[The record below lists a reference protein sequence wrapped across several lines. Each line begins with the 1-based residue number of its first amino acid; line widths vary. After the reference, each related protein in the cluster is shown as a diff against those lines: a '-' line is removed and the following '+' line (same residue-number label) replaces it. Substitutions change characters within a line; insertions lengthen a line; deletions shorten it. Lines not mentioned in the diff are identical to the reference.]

1 MYEQYPISRFDYDVC
16 DYIILF
22 PLPHLVSAIALDIR
36 NANHRCRLI
45 IFRKHSASTNNF
57 LPIKKKDRNSV
68 SKLVMKEYHERRRE
82 KREEKL
88 YRATR
93 RKKKRRRRGRRK
105 IVLSRSKFNLFVK
118 TGNDRQAR

>member
-57 LPIKKKDRNSV
+57 LPIKEKDRSV

-93 RKKKRRRRGRRK
+93 RKKKKEEEEEEEKLCYRD
-105 IVLSRSKFNLFVK
+105 RSLICS
-118 TGNDRQAR
+118 

>member
-22 PLPHLVSAIALDIR
+22 PLPHLVSAIALDIYIR

-57 LPIKKKDRNSV
+57 LPIKEKDRSV
-68 SKLVMKEYHERRRE
+68 SKLEYHERRRE

-93 RKKKRRRRGRRK
+93 RKKKKEEEEEEEKLCYRD
-105 IVLSRSKFNLFVK
+105 RSLICS
-118 TGNDRQAR
+118 